1 MNKVKKITCLFL
13 NLLLFGLANIIPKSN
28 KIWVFGAW
36 FGQKYSDNP
45 RAFFEYINH
54 NQPDV
59 EAVWITKNKTIL
71 PQIRSKGFKAYYYL
85 SLKGLWIQLRANYVV
100 LCQSLHD
107 DLYAPSIG
115 RQSKI
120 IQLWHGIPL
129 KKIMFDVFGDR
140 QNNKNFVGNF
150 FDYLSPYNQHKND
163 CVVATSEL
171 TQNIL
176 STAFRVPLEKTFITG
191 FPRNDVFFDSVK
203 QRHNSKLLKCIYMPT
218 FRGGIGTECDLF
230 NQYGF
235 DLAAIEL
242 AFIEN
247 NIQLTLRMHP
257 VNKPPKELIESL
269 KHSQVIILD
278 DGQDIYDTIADY
290 DCLITDYSSI
300 YFDFI
305 LSDKPI
311 IFAPFDLEQ
320 YKEKERALYFNFPE
334 VTLKPYCM
342 NWSEI
347 TSRLIEIKNNGLSNE
362 YISAYQELKTR
373 FHREKSDSVQSYSE
387 ELYKKITKTF
397 KVN

>member
-1 MNKVKKITCLFL
+1 MNNIKKITYLFL
-13 NLLLFGLANIIPKSN
+13 NLFLFGFANFIPKN
-28 KIWVFGAW
+28 KNVWVFGAW

-45 RAFFEYINH
+45 RAFFEYINK

-59 EAVWITKNKTIL
+59 EAIWITKNKTIL
-71 PQIRSKGFKAYYYL
+71 PQVRSKGFTAYYYL
-85 SLKGLWIQLRANYVV
+85 SFNGLWAQLRAKYVV

-115 RQSKI
+115 RQSEV
-120 IQLWHGIPL
+120 IQLWHGVPL
-129 KKIMFDVFGDR
+129 KKIMFDVFGGR
-140 QNNKNFVGNF
+140 QNNKNFVGQF
-150 FDYLSPYNQHKND
+150 FDCLSPYDQHKND
-163 CVVATSEL
+163 FVIATSEL
-171 TQNIL
+171 TQDVL
-176 STAFRVPLEKTFITG
+176 SKAFRVPLEKTLITG
-191 FPRNDVFFDSVK
+191 FPRNDVFLEPLK
-203 QRHNSKLLKCIYMPT
+203 QQNHSTKLKCIYMPT

-235 DLAAIEL
+235 DLAEIEQ

-257 VNKPPKELIESL
+257 VNKPPKKLIESL
-269 KHSQVIILD
+269 KNSQVIILD

-311 IFAPFDLEQ
+311 IFAPFDLEK
-320 YKEKERALYFNFPE
+320 YKEKERALYFDFPE

-347 TSRLIEIKNNGLSNE
+347 TSRLIEIKKSGLSDE
-362 YISAYQELKTR
+362 YTADYQQLKKR
-373 FHREKSDSVQSYSE
+373 FHRDKNDSAQSYSE
-387 ELYKKITKTF
+387 VLYKAITK
-397 KVN
+397 KIREN